1 MSIRQ
6 CPVILHCNYVE
17 QGQSVEQMCQLA
29 VRWGYEGVEFRRRLA
44 DHTAQQYVDRI
55 AAAADRAKLKH
66 VMFGGPGVDLM
77 TADADARRRQIDEA
91 AEFYRIATKRFA
103 LSVCNIMAGS
113 LVSSKEA
120 NLHFEKNGSAMATED
135 HWRQAAEGF
144 AQLGDLAAELGF
156 RFAFEVH
163 MNYLHDLPGPARQ
176 LVDRINRASVGINL
190 DYGNITL
197 HARGGSL
204 ADAVKTCGDRLF
216 MVHLKN
222 YFLPQDPL
230 RRVFVACGLG
240 DGVINNREFLRLL
253 AQGGFTGPIVLEAP
267 RSGDR
272 EWFAVQDLAYFKAV
286 RDEIDG

>member
-1 MSIRQ
+1 
-6 CPVILHCNYVE
+6 
-17 QGQSVEQMCQLA
+17 
-29 VRWGYEGVEFRRRLA
+29 
-44 DHTAQQYVDRI
+44 
-55 AAAADRAKLKH
+55 
-66 VMFGGPGVDLM
+66 
-77 TADADARRRQIDEA
+77 
-91 AEFYRIATKRFA
+91 
-103 LSVCNIMAGS
+103 
-113 LVSSKEA
+113 
-120 NLHFEKNGSAMATED
+120 
-135 HWRQAAEGF
+135 
-144 AQLGDLAAELGF
+144 LGDLAAELGF